1 MRKSSAAS
9 ICAVWL
15 LTVLSACNYLPSS
28 GPTADA
34 LLDSAKNNNLNIKV
48 IDVTPSVIGVLAT
61 QPTESMAGL
70 QRPGAVPAVD
80 RIGIGDVLSISI
92 FQAGGPMLPPSG
104 SGDPAAPSGSAPS
117 IVRNSL
123 PNIVVDS
130 RGVINIPYVGRVQ
143 AAGVTPIE
151 LQDQIVQ
158 RLKNKAIE
166 PQVVV
171 TIAANVA
178 NTVVVSGDVKAPG
191 RMPLSLAHETILDMV
206 AASGGALHAPQDIV
220 ARLSR
225 ASVQRS
231 VRLSRIDAVSAEN
244 IYLAPGDRLELLYQ
258 PRSFTA
264 FGATGKVSEVPF
276 ESNDVTLADAIA
288 RTGGPFEQTADPSG
302 VYLFRFEQPATARQL
317 GLPPAQSEPVI
328 YHVDLREA
336 QSYFAMQKFDMRS
349 GDVIFIASAKT
360 DSMQKFFNLINA
372 LFSPAIVTKTLA
384 Q

>member
-1 MRKSSAAS
+1 MRKSGTAS

-15 LTVLSACNYLPSS
+15 VTVLSACSSLPSS

-34 LLDSAKNNNLNIKV
+34 LLESAQNNNLNIKV
-48 IDVTPSVIGVLAT
+48 VDVTPSVIGALAT

-70 QRPGAVPAVD
+70 QRPGVMPAVD

-92 FQAGGPMLPPSG
+92 FQAGGPMLPPG
-104 SGDPAAPSGSAPS
+104 SGESGAANGPTPS

-130 RGVINIPYVGRVQ
+130 RGIIDIPYVGRVQ
-143 AAGVTPIE
+143 AAGVTPTE

-178 NTVVVSGDVKAPG
+178 NTVVISGDVKGPG
-191 RMPLSLAHETILDMV
+191 RMPLSLAHETILDMI
-206 AASGGALHAPQDIV
+206 AASGGPLHAPQDIIV
-220 ARLSR
+220 RLSR
-225 ASVQRS
+225 GPVQRS
-231 VRLSRIDAVSAEN
+231 VRLSRIDAISAEN
-244 IYLAPGDRLELLYQ
+244 IYLAPGDRVELIYQ

-264 FGATGKVSEVPF
+264 FGATGKVSEIPF
-276 ESNDVTLADAIA
+276 ESNEVTLADAIA
-288 RTGGPFEQTADPSG
+288 RAGGPFDQSADPSG
-302 VYLFRFEQPATARQL
+302 IYLFRFEQPTAAHQL

-328 YHVDLREA
+328 YHVDLRQAE
-336 QSYFAMQKFDMRS
+336 SYFAMQKFDMRG

-360 DSMQKFFNLINA
+360 DSMLKFFTLINT
-372 LFSPAIVTKTLA
+372 LFSPAIITKTLA